1 MLFIKEL
8 KKAVLS
14 IPFIILILGLL
25 LMVYSQEVLTFNEGD
40 KINPPVPG
48 QENYGTKIEEDPEV
62 IMPAA
67 FASLYMEF
75 MANSYATYPIGFI
88 KYVTLGTGEQQE
100 IAQILASLS
109 GKNAEDIYNES
120 IEGNSFDTGSVSDG
134 SFTVNS
140 ADGADS
146 PGSVFTMTVG
156 EDGSLSVE
164 GNDAGQETDG
174 EDLSGKTAQSGDV
187 QDSGTGQPGGVQD
200 SGASQPG
207 GTQNIGTAQEMAV
220 SYDEFK
226 QLMAE
231 AADIIGPGSS
241 YEPDS
246 LVSFS
251 RVPKTYED
259 ARKDYE
265 LIRDK
270 DRFLGAYAR
279 LFTDYALIVLS
290 VLPVFLGVAV
300 ALKDKHSKMAPQI
313 YTRRISSVKLV
324 LTRYGAIVSAVMAV
338 ALATAYISNI
348 SAAQLYPGET
358 LDYLAPLKYTVG
370 LIMPSVM
377 VSAAV
382 GMFFTELTGTPAAII
397 IQGLWWF
404 MDINI
409 GINVTANYPLWELI
423 PRHNSLYKTDVFIS
437 RLPSLAANRI
447 CMVLTAMAL
456 MALCIAAVELKRRGR
471 LAAYGRFGKFGK
483 KKRESVSDNKIS
495 F

>member
-109 GKNAEDIYNES
+109 GRNAEDIYNES
-120 IEGNSFDTGSVSDG
+120 IEVNSFDTGSASDG

-156 EDGSLSVE
+156 EDGSLSVA
-164 GNDAGQETDG
+164 GNDAGQENDG
-174 EDLSGKTAQSGDV
+174 EDLSGKTARPGES
-187 QDSGTGQPGGVQD
+187 QDSGTAQPGGVQD
-200 SGASQPG
+200 TRTG
-207 GTQNIGTAQEMAV
+207 QEMAV

-259 ARKDYE
+259 ARNDYE

-279 LFTDYALIVLS
+279 LFSDYALIVLS

-338 ALATAYISNI
+338 ALVTAYISNI

-409 GINVTANYPLWELI
+409 GINVTGNYPLWELI

-483 KKRESVSDNKIS
+483 NKRESVSDNKIS

>member
-109 GKNAEDIYNES
+109 GRNAEDIYNES
-120 IEGNSFDTGSVSDG
+120 IEGNSFDTGSASDG

-156 EDGSLSVE
+156 EDGSLSVA
-164 GNDAGQETDG
+164 GNDAGQENDG
-174 EDLSGKTAQSGDV
+174 EDLSGKNARPGEN
-187 QDSGTGQPGGVQD
+187 QDSGT
-200 SGASQPG
+200 AQPG
-207 GTQNIGTAQEMAV
+207 GTQNTRTGQEMAV

-259 ARKDYE
+259 ARNDYE

-279 LFTDYALIVLS
+279 LFTDYALIVLA

-409 GINVTANYPLWELI
+409 GIGVTGDYPLWELI

>member
-48 QENYGTKIEEDPEV
+48 QESYGTKIEEDPEV

-109 GKNAEDIYNES
+109 GRNAEDIYNES

-174 EDLSGKTAQSGDV
+174 EDLSGKTVQPGDV
-187 QDSGTGQPGGVQD
+187 QDS
-200 SGASQPG
+200 
-207 GTQNIGTAQEMAV
+207 GTAQEMAV

-324 LTRYGAIVSAVMAV
+324 LTRYGAIIAAVMAV
-338 ALATAYISNI
+338 ALAAAYISNI

-409 GINVTANYPLWELI
+409 GINVTGNYPLWELI
-423 PRHNSLYKTDVFIS
+423 PRHNNLYKTDVFIS

-447 CMVLTAMAL
+447 CMVLMAMAL

-483 KKRESVSDNKIS
+483 KKRKSISDNKIS

>member
-109 GKNAEDIYNES
+109 GRNAEDIYNES
-120 IEGNSFDTGSVSDG
+120 IEGNSFDTGSASDG

-156 EDGSLSVE
+156 EDGSLSVA
-164 GNDAGQETDG
+164 GNDAGQENDG
-174 EDLSGKTAQSGDV
+174 EDLSGKTARPGES
-187 QDSGTGQPGGVQD
+187 QDSGTAQPGGVQD
-200 SGASQPG
+200 TRTG
-207 GTQNIGTAQEMAV
+207 QEMAV

-259 ARKDYE
+259 ARNDYE

-279 LFTDYALIVLS
+279 LFSDYALIVLS

-338 ALATAYISNI
+338 ALVTAYISNI

-409 GINVTANYPLWELI
+409 GINVTGNYPLWELI

-483 KKRESVSDNKIS
+483 NKRESVSDNKIS